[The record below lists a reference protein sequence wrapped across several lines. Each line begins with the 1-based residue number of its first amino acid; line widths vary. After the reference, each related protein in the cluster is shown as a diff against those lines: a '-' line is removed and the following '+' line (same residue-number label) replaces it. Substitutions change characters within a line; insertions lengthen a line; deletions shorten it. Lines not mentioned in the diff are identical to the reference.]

1 MTKPFP
7 RHPQLTGNYAPMPME
22 GEAHDLVVR
31 GDLPAELN
39 GTLFRIGPNP
49 QYPPRDRNHHWFA
62 GDGMVHGFRFREG
75 RASYLNRWARTPKF
89 LAERAAGEAL
99 FGTFGNPMTTDP
111 SVVGQDSGLANT
123 NIVHHAGRLLALEEA
138 HPPFEMS
145 TKDLSSIGY
154 HTFGDRMTGGK
165 MTAHPK
171 IDPETGEMLF
181 FGYSTGGYFTDRMTF
196 HVIDASGQVTRAET
210 FTTPYSAMVHDFFV
224 TRTHVIFPVLPLTG
238 SLERAMKGQSPFAW
252 EPDKPGWL
260 GVLRRDSGI
269 ETLKWIEVPACYVF
283 HVLNAHDDDGGNIV
297 ADVMKYD
304 AAPLFP
310 LADGTPGDPTEA
322 TSTLWRWTVNGPAGS
337 FSERQLDDR
346 PGEFPRID
354 DRHAG
359 QRHRHGWFGAVEQRR
374 SGDRGVWT
382 EFVHVD
388 LETERRSIWTDG
400 PDTHLSEPVFV
411 PASAAS
417 EEGDGWILG
426 TAYRAAENRSD
437 LLVFAATDIGQGPV
451 ATVEL
456 PHRVPHGFHGNWV
469 DAAA

>member
-1 MTKPFP
+1 MTRPFP
-7 RHPQLTGNYAPMPME
+7 KHPQLTGNYAPMLME
-22 GEAHDLVVR
+22 GEASDLIVR
-31 GDLPAELN
+31 GELPTGLN

-75 RASYLNRWARTPKF
+75 RASYLNRWVRTPKF
-89 LAERAAGEAL
+89 MAERAAGEAL

-123 NIVHHAGRLLALEEA
+123 NIVHHAGKLLALEEA

-145 TKDLSSIGY
+145 VDDLSSVGY
-154 HTFGDRMTGGK
+154 HTFADRLTGGR

-181 FGYSTGGYFTDRMTF
+181 FGYSTGGYFTDQMTF
-196 HVIDASGQVTRAET
+196 HVVNAEGQITRAES
-210 FTTPYSAMVHDFFV
+210 FSTPYSAMVHDFIV
-224 TRTHVIFPVLPLTG
+224 TRSHVVFPVLPLTG
-238 SLERAMKGQSPFAW
+238 SLERAMQGQSPFAW
-252 EPDKPGWL
+252 EPEKPGWL
-260 GVLRRDSGI
+260 GVLRRDAGI

-283 HVLNAHDDDGGNIV
+283 HVLNAFDDGDDIV

-310 LADGTPGDPTEA
+310 HADGTPGDPSAA
-322 TSTLWRWTVNGPAGS
+322 TSTLRRWTINGSAGT

-354 DRHAG
+354 DRRAG
-359 QRHRHGWFGAVEQRR
+359 LAHRHGWIATVDKRR
-374 SGDRGVWT
+374 PGDRGVWT
-382 EFVHVD
+382 EYVHLD
-388 LETERRSIWTDG
+388 LQEKRRTMWTDG
-400 PDTHLSEPVFV
+400 ADTHLSEPVFV
-411 PASAAS
+411 PASSNAAAD
-417 EEGDGWILG
+417 DGWILG

-437 LLVFAATDIGQGPV
+437 VLVFAATDLSQGPV

-469 DAAA
+469 DAVA

>member
-62 GDGMVHGFRFREG
+62 GDGMVHSFRFREG

-145 TKDLSSIGY
+145 TEDLSSIGY

-196 HVIDASGQVTRAET
+196 HVIDAAGQVTRAET

-260 GVLRRDSGI
+260 GVLRRDAGI

-322 TSTLWRWTVNGPAGS
+322 TSTLWRWTVNGPEGG

-359 QRHRHGWFGAVEQRR
+359 LRHRHGWFGAVEQRR